1 MLKNILS
8 IILVAFALSSCN
20 DQLDEINQ
28 NPNATETPLA
38 PFLLTGSL
46 KHGADLYWGSN
57 SSFNSSLL
65 FVQHWAKIQYT
76 EADRYE
82 FSNTDT
88 EMTTLWDTG
97 YATLITDLNT
107 IIGFPEAQAN
117 SNFKGVALTLRSWV
131 FLLLADTYGNVPYK
145 QAGQTVTPEYDTQK
159 EVYLGILADLAEAQS
174 LLDASK
180 NPTTGDFIYKIIG
193 DVVYNGDI
201 SKWKK
206 FVNSLRLRI
215 ALRISD
221 READL
226 AKQTIAAVVA
236 DPAGLISSNNE
247 TFKFVYASSPQQN
260 PAAAWFETR
269 DDYRISKTI
278 VDKLYELSDP
288 RLPVYAQL
296 PSDTS
301 VDRYVGAANG
311 LSNSD
316 ANNQGFAKTS
326 KPGTY
331 FLKSES
337 PAVIFSYAEVL
348 FGLSEAVARGF
359 ISGDAETYY
368 KQAVTASLNQ
378 FGITDATIVAD
389 YLNQAKVKYDTSNYK
404 KSIGEQK
411 WIAFFGQGLDAFAEW
426 RRLDYP
432 ELKPGSATVL
442 EGQMP
447 LRFFYPGTEQ
457 SLNGKSYKAAVANQG
472 EDLLTTRLWFDVK

>member
-8 IILVAFALSSCN
+8 ILLVAFALSSCN
-20 DQLDEINQ
+20 DQLDEINK
-28 NPNATETPLA
+28 NPNATTTPFA
-38 PFLLTGSL
+38 PYLLTGSL

-57 SSFNSSLL
+57 SNFNSSLL
-65 FVQHWAKIQYT
+65 FIQQWAKIQYT
-76 EADRYE
+76 EPDRYQI
-82 FSNTDT
+82 SNTDT
-88 EMTTLWDTG
+88 EITTLWNTG

-107 IIGFPEAQAN
+107 ILAFPEAQAN
-117 SNFKGVALTLRSWV
+117 SNFKGIALALRSWT
-131 FLLLADTYGNVPYK
+131 FQLLADTYGDVPYK
-145 QAGQTVTPEYDTQK
+145 DAGQTVSPAYNTQR
-159 EVYLGILADLAEAQS
+159 EVYLGLLEDLTEAQN

-180 NPTTGDFIYKIIG
+180 GTVTGDL
-193 DVVYNGDI
+193 VYNGDI

-221 READL
+221 REAEL
-226 AKQTIAAVVA
+226 AKQTIARVVA
-236 DPAGLISSNNE
+236 DPAGLIGNNNE
-247 TFKFVYASSPQQN
+247 TFKFIYTSSPQQN

-269 DDYRISKTI
+269 DDYRVSKTI

-301 VDRYVGAANG
+301 IDRYVGAANG

-359 ISGDAETYY
+359 ISGDAESYY
-368 KQAVTASLNQ
+368 KQAITASLNQ
-378 FGITDATIVAD
+378 FGITDATIVSD
-389 YLNQAKVKYDTSNYK
+389 YLNQSRVKYDASNYK

-411 WIAFFGQGLDAFAEW
+411 WIAFYGQGLDAFAEW

-432 ELKPGSATVL
+432 ELTPGSASVL
-442 EGQMP
+442 EGQIP